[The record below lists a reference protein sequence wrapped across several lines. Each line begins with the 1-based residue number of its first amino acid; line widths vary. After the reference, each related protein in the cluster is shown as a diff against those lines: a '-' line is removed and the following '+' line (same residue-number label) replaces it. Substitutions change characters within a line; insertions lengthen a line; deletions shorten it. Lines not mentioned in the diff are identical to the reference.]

1 MKLHN
6 TYEMDNAYTK
16 MADYDA
22 TSIRKKEGK
31 SQNWPQMIKVK
42 RGSCLLDLR
51 VSQLCCWRLLVMWD
65 VIPVVGESVAT
76 IYQMVQNNSP
86 GDLNLQLYLSVFA
99 PVSSNYLE
107 QAILFQTDG
116 KASVALQ

>member
-31 SQNWPQMIKVK
+31 SQN
-42 RGSCLLDLR
+42 
-51 VSQLCCWRLLVMWD
+51 
-65 VIPVVGESVAT
+65 
-76 IYQMVQNNSP
+76 
-86 GDLNLQLYLSVFA
+86 
-99 PVSSNYLE
+99 
-107 QAILFQTDG
+107 
-116 KASVALQ
+116 